1 MSGIKN
7 NKDWQ
12 SNIEKTSKK
21 QFRILIKEIMAREA
35 PKISN

>member
-12 SNIEKTSKK
+12 SNTEKTSKK
-21 QFRILIKEIMAREA
+21 QFRILIKEIMDREE